1 MSQLLDQITASWKDA
16 MRSGDAVRKETLA
29 LVRAAV
35 KNVQIDAKEELDDAA
50 VQVVIEKEAKK
61 RREAALEYE
70 KAGYADRAQKERDEL
85 AVLQDFLPSQLSDEE
100 LQAVVS
106 ETIAEVGASSAKD
119 MGKVMGALRPKIAGR
134 ADGKVASEL
143 VKAALSQ

>member
-16 MRSGDAVRKETLA
+16 MRSGDAVRKETLS

-35 KNVQIDAKEELDDAA
+35 KNVQIDAKTEMDDAA

-70 KAGYADRAQKERDEL
+70 KAGYPDRAQKERDEL
-85 AVLQDFLPSQLSDEE
+85 AVLQDFLPSQLSEEE
-100 LQAVVS
+100 LQGIVS
-106 ETIAEVGASSAKD
+106 ETIAEVGASTAKD

-134 ADGKVASEL
+134 ADGKVASEM
-143 VKAALSQ
+143 VKAALS